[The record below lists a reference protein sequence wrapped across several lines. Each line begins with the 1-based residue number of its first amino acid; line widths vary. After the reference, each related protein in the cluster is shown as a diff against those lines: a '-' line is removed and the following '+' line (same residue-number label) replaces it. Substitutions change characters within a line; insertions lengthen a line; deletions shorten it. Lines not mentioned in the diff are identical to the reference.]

1 MNSSKSPVKMLFI
14 IPSSTSAGQTLRPSH
29 HPITSL
35 TLAAVA
41 RENGAIVKFI
51 DAGVSGHS
59 HQDICHYIQNFEPD
73 LIGINPFEYRR
84 ELDLQHSF
92 ALVSYIKNTIKT
104 PKIGILNSPV
114 HNSSSFDQSDVDIDF
129 IFWGDSEAAVK
140 HFIHHRDF
148 ECEGVTL
155 IQKEHSLTQAK
166 ATVIDW
172 SIVTTPA
179 WDLCDIS
186 RYIPS
191 AHRYLELPV
200 LPVMTSRSCPYG
212 CDFCPHSLF
221 HTAEEYTNRPVDDI
235 LKEIKDLI
243 DIYNVANIEFYDPTF
258 GVNKTHLL
266 SLCTG
271 LQKLN
276 QTQQTKLQW
285 SCYSRCDLLS
295 KDTLQKMKD
304 AGCHTILFGVE
315 SGNKD
320 VLKRTQKHL
329 QLDDVELFIRNC
341 KEIGIQTIASFII
354 GLPLDTPQTIK
365 QTIEFACEVD
375 PTFAQFHPARSFSE
389 STPWVEFGDF
399 GNDWDE
405 TSSSINGR
413 SFIPEGF
420 DTNKLYYYLFLS
432 YVKFYA
438 RPQKIKGMIGT
449 IDSRSDIKRYLFGG
463 MQILQLGRELYQ
475 TRK

>member
-1 MNSSKSPVKMLFI
+1 MQNSSVKMLFI
-14 IPSSTSAGQTLRPSH
+14 IPSSSSNGQTLRPSH

-35 TLAAVA
+35 TLAGVA
-41 RENGAIVKFI
+41 RETGASVKFI
-51 DAGVSGHS
+51 DAGVSGNS
-59 HQDICHYIQNFEPD
+59 YQGICDYIRKFKPD
-73 LIGINPFEYRR
+73 WVGINPFEYRR

-92 ALVSYIKNTIKT
+92 ELISYIKQVFSSQL
-104 PKIGILNSPV
+104 IGILNCPV
-114 HNSSSFDQSDVDIDF
+114 HNASSFDNSDIDIDF
-129 IFWGDSEAAVK
+129 IYWGDSEAAVK
-140 HFIHHRDF
+140 HFIHHKNLD
-148 ECEGVTL
+148 CDGVTQF
-155 IQKEHSLTQAK
+155 QKNSPMTPAK

-179 WDLCDIS
+179 WNLCDIR
-186 RYIPS
+186 RYTPS

-221 HTAEEYTNRPVDDI
+221 HTAEEYTNRPVEDV

-258 GVNKTHLL
+258 GVNKDHLL

-271 LQKLN
+271 LQELN
-276 QTQQTKLQW
+276 RERKTKLQW

-295 KDTLQKMKD
+295 KETLQKMKN

-320 VLKRTQKHL
+320 VLDRTKKHL
-329 QLDDVELFIRNC
+329 QLGDVVQFIKNC

-354 GLPLDTPQTIK
+354 GLPLDTPKTIK
-365 QTIEFACEVD
+365 ETIAFACEVD

-389 STPWVEFGDF
+389 MTPWGEFGDF

-420 DTNKLYYYLFLS
+420 DTNALYYYLFLS
-432 YVKFYA
+432 YIKFYA

-449 IDSRSDIKRYLFGG
+449 IDSKSDIKRYLFGG